1 MDPYNSAD
9 ALGAPVVNPY
19 AAPAARVADAPV
31 EAELVKSGRLARLG
45 AVLIDSMVLVVPAIL
60 VAIVLPGMQDG
71 SGGLSTGAGALLLL
85 AGLGVIAFAI
95 YQLVQLHRTGQTFG
109 KKMVGVRIVRTDGS
123 RASLGRI
130 FGLRYLV
137 PGVIGA
143 IPLLGP
149 LFSLVDPLL
158 IFGEERRCIHDYIAD
173 TIVVDA

>member
-9 ALGAPVVNPY
+9 ALGAPAANPY

-31 EAELVKSGRLARLG
+31 DAELVKSGRLARLG
-45 AVLIDSMVLVVPAIL
+45 AVMIDGLVVAVPVVIFAI
-60 VAIVLPGMQDG
+60 ALPGMQDG
-71 SGGLSTGAGALLLL
+71 SGEPSAGAGTLMLL
-85 AGLGVIAFAI
+85 AGLGLVAFAI

-109 KKMVGVRIVRTDGS
+109 KKMVGVRIVRTDGT